1 MKACVNI
8 IGKKVSMSKIKVS
21 LVKLLLHEAYNESM
35 CQYYKRESF
44 IVKPKGRSLW
54 TRLLPWRGMNH
65 AEFFLISMPS
75 LMHAK
80 EP

>member
-1 MKACVNI
+1 MKAYVNI

-44 IVKPKGRSLW
+44 IVKPKGIGPYGHDYYL
-54 TRLLPWRGMNH
+54 G
-65 AEFFLISMPS
+65 EG
-75 LMHAK
+75 
-80 EP
+80 